1 MIYTWVD
8 QNSALTCAVTSE
20 ILCIAS
26 AACWAGAFVRHLLAL
41 LHKQYSGR
49 WCRMRESN
57 PQLTITNGLLYH
69 LTNPAPAQH
78 SSSKH
83 RIIGGFKTN
92 HLIRRT
98 SRHLIAC
105 SGKCLQQQGGVTT
118 GKISPQNAYLIT
130 SILAY
135 HAAPINQRISKNLR
149 PCKIVNHQ
157 AMV

>member
-1 MIYTWVD
+1 
-8 QNSALTCAVTSE
+8 
-20 ILCIAS
+20 
-26 AACWAGAFVRHLLAL
+26 
-41 LHKQYSGR
+41 
-49 WCRMRESN
+49 MRESN

-149 PCKIVNHQ
+149 PCKTVNHQ
-157 AMV
+157 AMVSPFPVVAILTRQIDRMPGNGCANYRGGFYRSHIASQTPPC